1 MTIEIDKT
9 LGIIVSIIIIITTL
23 AGTYRWVYKLGLKK
37 SDNDFKRLSI
47 QNRYKLIY
55 SPLRKLLIDKHIST
69 AILVKYPYFN
79 QRFKRA
85 KPDFKKI
92 KLKSAF
98 NKLMDKNGGK
108 RLAGVDF
115 GGDFPLDKMKEIV
128 ENNINWAD
136 SKLIGLVQ
144 RADRS
149 KYEEHNYNKPNTDGM
164 MTHEELE
171 LADHIFDNFFK
182 LNKKLTG

>member
-9 LGIIVSIIIIITTL
+9 LGIIVSVIAIFTTL
-23 AGTYRWVYKLGLKK
+23 VGTHRWAYKRGLKK
-37 SDNDFKRLSI
+37 SDNDFKRLSR
-47 QNRYKLIY
+47 QNRYELIY

-69 AILVKYPYFN
+69 AILVKYPYFH

-85 KPDFKKI
+85 KPDLKKFKI
-92 KLKSAF
+92 KSAF
-98 NKLMDKNGGK
+98 NKLIDKNGGN
-108 RLAGVDF
+108 RIAGVDF

-128 ENNINWAD
+128 EKNINWDD

-149 KYEEHNYNKPNTDGM
+149 
-164 MTHEELE
+164 
-171 LADHIFDNFFK
+171 
-182 LNKKLTG
+182 